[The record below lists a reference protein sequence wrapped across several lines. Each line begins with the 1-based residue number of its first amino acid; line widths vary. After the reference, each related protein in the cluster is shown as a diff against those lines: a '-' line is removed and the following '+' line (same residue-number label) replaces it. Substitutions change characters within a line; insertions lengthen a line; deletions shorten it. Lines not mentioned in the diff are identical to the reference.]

1 MRRPLHQGR
10 LGSRHRSRHENH
22 RLGEEV
28 KGRSRVRWTAARGRR
43 ARQVLQTSVTHSKGT
58 RRGASGQG
66 APARGP
72 TVPVEHPRVASWL
85 PRAVSSA
92 ERVQV
97 TVPVSD
103 LRGGQGTALVPVSD
117 PRGGQGTAPSRAAA
131 ARAAAPAA
139 LGIPSRVINNF
150 GDRRKAG
157 RTLARHTH
165 SPKRCRSLPGFRR
178 TLLTPE
184 AFPRLGTPL
193 LPAARPV
200 WGQRGGQS

>member
-1 MRRPLHQGR
+1 MRRPPHQGR

-58 RRGASGQG
+58 RRGDSGQG

-72 TVPVEHPRVASWL
+72 AVPVEHPRVASWL

-97 TVPVSD
+97 T
-103 LRGGQGTALVPVSD
+103 VPVSD

>member
-1 MRRPLHQGR
+1 MRRPPHQGR

-72 TVPVEHPRVASWL
+72 AVPVEHPRVASWL

-103 LRGGQGTALVPVSD
+103 

-131 ARAAAPAA
+131 AQAAAPAA

-184 AFPRLGTPL
+184 AFPRLGTPS